1 MISLPE
7 NISPLVICRPSV
19 MITGFLGAG
28 KTTFLRALLVALN
41 SRHIAADVI
50 LNDYENAE
58 IDAGT
63 LCEDAATVEALA
75 ASCACCDG
83 LAPLVDLA
91 VASGRSVNDLL
102 VIELNGTA
110 DPLPLLESFTLLESR
125 LRFRPR
131 WQVCV
136 LDVRH
141 FSHRESYGPLEQ
153 LQLETASHF
162 MLSHVEKL
170 TKLQR
175 QILLERVRAVNPKA
189 SETTPETM
197 AESLAQV
204 LARDQRLLLRG
215 SQTSTKSLLPG
226 PGRCGS
232 RLAHEFTGCQIF
244 LPTPVKRES
253 MWAWLAA
260 LPPDVIRAKALVTVA
275 GEPGVRRLF
284 ERVGLELMGDPLEVS
299 ISQKVPATGICIG
312 PDLDPVG
319 ILALAMSVFGEE
331 CSLTPLT
338 RDHAHA

>member
-1 MISLPE
+1 MIALPE
-7 NISPLVICRPSV
+7 NVGPLLICRPSL

-28 KTTFLRALLVALN
+28 KTTFMRSLLVDLH
-41 SRHIAADVI
+41 RRQIAADVI

-63 LCEDAATVEALA
+63 LRGDAASVEALA

-91 VASGRSVNDLL
+91 VAAGRSVNDLL

-136 LDVRH
+136 LDARQFPRSGNH
-141 FSHRESYGPLEQ
+141 GALESLQ
-153 LQLETASHF
+153 LQTASHF
-162 MLSHVEKL
+162 MLSHVEGL
-170 TKLQR
+170 TELQR
-175 QILLERVRAVNPKA
+175 GSLLERVRAVNPRA
-189 SETTPETM
+189 SETDAGTM
-197 AESLAQV
+197 AESLAQAI
-204 LARDQRLLLRG
+204 ARDQRLLSRVPPPA
-215 SQTSTKSLLPG
+215 TKPLLPG

-244 LPTPVKRES
+244 LPPTVKRAA
-253 MWAWLAA
+253 MWAWLAS
-260 LPPDVIRAKALVTVA
+260 LPPDVIRAKALATVT

-284 ERVGLELMGDPLEVS
+284 ERVGMELMGDPLEVP
-299 ISQKVPATGICIG
+299 ISEKVPSTGICIG
-312 PDLDPVG
+312 PDLNPVE
-319 ILALAMSVFGEE
+319 ILELAMRQFGGR
-331 CSLTPLT
+331 CGLTPV
-338 RDHAHA
+338 A